1 MRTIEVLG
9 PGCNNCVRLEKNAR
23 EAVAMAGV
31 EAEVV
36 HVTDPR
42 EIVAHGILSTPGL
55 IIDGQIRS
63 YGRVPPPGDIAVWLA
78 EPR

>member
-31 EAEVV
+31 EADVV
-36 HVTDPR
+36 HVTDYT
-42 EIVAHGILSTPGL
+42 EIMARGVMSTPGL
-55 IIDGQIRS
+55 VIDGRVVS
-63 YGRVPPPGDIAVWLA
+63 YGRVPSAGDIAAWLSEA
-78 EPR
+78 

>member
-1 MRTIEVLG
+1 MKKIEVLG
-9 PGCNNCVRLEKNAR
+9 PGCPNCRRLEAVAR
-23 EAVAMAGV
+23 EAARTAGV
-31 EAEVV
+31 EAEIV

-63 YGRVPPPGDIAVWLA
+63 YGRIPSVGDVASWLA
-78 EPR
+78 E

>member
-9 PGCNNCVRLEKNAR
+9 PGCNNCIRLEKNAR
-23 EAVAMAGV
+23 EAVVMAGV

-55 IIDGQIRS
+55 IIDGHIRS
-63 YGRVPPPGDIAVWLA
+63 YGRIPSAGDIAAWLSEA
-78 EPR
+78 

>member
-1 MRTIEVLG
+1 MKKIEVLG
-9 PGCNNCVRLEKNAR
+9 PGCANCRRLEAVAR
-23 EAVAMAGV
+23 EAARTAGV
-31 EAEVV
+31 EAEIV

-63 YGRVPPPGDIAVWLA
+63 YGRIPSVGDVASWLA
-78 EPR
+78 E